1 MTDVA
6 VTNNSRIRQK
16 ELEKNEDLRELLER
30 VVGLETTGRGSMYI
44 R

>member
-6 VTNNSRIRQK
+6 VTNDSCIRQK
-16 ELEKNEDLRELLER
+16 EQDLREPLER